1 MQSGKKNILNI
12 SLLLVLIAFTFY
24 ILLKEQNM
32 EEVFASMRG
41 VSPAYIILAIALG
54 IARIYGEALS
64 IYWLT
69 NSLQKEKV
77 SFWKCVKY
85 SLSGFFFCAITPSAS
100 GGQPA
105 QIYYMKKDGVP
116 VAKSSLVLIL
126 ITIVYR
132 GTLLVFGGG
141 ILLFYFRSIY
151 KRLGI
156 VRYWFLFGLLVNT
169 IIIVAFCFLLY
180 SKKTIRWCME
190 KVIVLLAKL
199 KLLKR
204 QESFALRC
212 DSLLTRYHKSAAYI
226 SRHKMV
232 MYKVF
237 AVNIAQ
243 RILMFASTYAI
254 YRGFGLRDEKF
265 IHMVLLQSIVAICAD
280 MLPLPGGVG
289 ANEQCFL
296 SVYRNTF
303 PAQSLIPAMLL
314 VRAANFYLLALLSA
328 MLVCGM
334 QICQIRKADRTQWK
348 ISD

>member
-32 EEVFASMRG
+32 QEVFTSMRG
-41 VSPAYIILAIALG
+41 VSPIYIILAIVLG
-54 IARIYGEALS
+54 FARFYGEALS
-64 IYWLT
+64 IYWLA
-69 NSLQKEKV
+69 NSLQKEKI
-77 SFWKCVKY
+77 SFWRCMKY
-85 SLSGFFFCAITPSAS
+85 SMSGFFFCAITPSAS

-105 QIYYMKKDGVP
+105 QIYYMKKDGIP
-116 VAKSSLVLIL
+116 IAKSSLVLIL

-141 ILLFYFRSIY
+141 ILLFCFQSIY
-151 KRLGI
+151 KRLGVI
-156 VRYWFLFGLLVNT
+156 RYWFLFGMLVNT

-180 SKKTIRWCME
+180 SKKIIRWCME
-190 KVIVLLAKL
+190 KIIVLLAKL

-226 SRHKMV
+226 SRHKLV

-237 AVNIAQ
+237 AVNMGQ

-254 YRGFGLRDEKF
+254 YRGFGLQDEKL
-265 IHMVLLQSIVAICAD
+265 IYIVLLQSIVAICAD

-289 ANEQCFL
+289 ANEQCFI
-296 SVYRNTF
+296 SVFRNIF
-303 PAQSLIPAMLL
+303 PVQSLIPAMLL
-314 VRAANFYLLALLSA
+314 IRGANFYLLAILSA

-334 QICQIRKADRTQWK
+334 QVIEIHKAGR
-348 ISD
+348 SAAGHL